1 MKTTGVSCVTKF
13 RLLVF
18 LGHPNTHECWSRGKN
33 WIGDG
38 SCLWGCVWRGVGSGG
53 SEKLFSGEIRFK
65 FDPLFVH
72 ILHQFIDTKNI
83 A

>member
-1 MKTTGVSCVTKF
+1 M
-13 RLLVF
+13 
-18 LGHPNTHECWSRGKN
+18 LGSWKN

-38 SCLWGCVWRGVGSGG
+38 SCLWGCVWRGGGSGG

>member
-1 MKTTGVSCVTKF
+1 M
-13 RLLVF
+13 
-18 LGHPNTHECWSRGKN
+18 LGSWKN

-65 FDPLFVH
+65 FDPLFLFH
-72 ILHQFIDTKNI
+72 ILHEFIDTRNLAKNQMSI
-83 A
+83 LATYQLDMR